1 MKAKLF
7 VRQQDK
13 HGAGYFGAPRGGDN
27 RLHKGI
33 DYSVP
38 VGMSILPIKSGLV
51 TKIGYPYGDDQS
63 FRYVQISSDGFDYR
77 YFYLSPL
84 VEVDDYVE
92 LETPIGTVQ
101 DLTKRY
107 EGITP
112 HCHLE
117 IKKYGQ
123 FINPEEIE

>member
-1 MKAKLF
+1 MKAKLL
-7 VRQQDK
+7 VRQHDK
-13 HGAGYFGAPRGGDN
+13 HGAGYYKAPRGS
-27 RLHKGI
+27 RLHNGI
-33 DYSVP
+33 DYACP
-38 VGMSILPIKSGLV
+38 VGMHILPIKSGLI
-51 TKIGYPYGDDQS
+51 TKLGFPYGDDQS
-63 FRYVQISSDGFDYR
+63 FRYVQVSADGFDYR

-101 DLTKRY
+101 DLEQRY

-117 IKKYGQ
+117 VKKYGQ